1 MNYFLGVQYGRH
13 NMSRQWSA
21 DFSHV
26 SRQWLATGQ
35 EPALVDLLADPVV
48 HAVMRRDGVSM
59 TELCNHIAS
68 ARRRLGFARF
78 GGGPCRCAA

>member
-1 MNYFLGVQYGRH
+1 MGK
-13 NMSRQWSA
+13 QWSR

-26 SRQWLATGQ
+26 SRAWVEAGQ
-35 EPALVDLLADPVV
+35 EPALLDLLADPMV

-59 TELCNHIAS
+59 TELCNHIAA

-78 GGGPCRCAA
+78 REGPCRCAA

>member
-1 MNYFLGVQYGRH
+1 MGK
-13 NMSRQWSA
+13 QWSA

-26 SRQWLATGQ
+26 SRQWLEAGL

-48 HAVMRRDGVSM
+48 HLVMRRDGVSM
-59 TELCNHIAS
+59 TELCNHIAT
-68 ARRRLGFARF
+68 ARAQLGLTRF